1 VRILHEC
8 LPWSDMPVPKALA
21 REASALLRQQI
32 RAARGLPGKPGTTY
46 PPLRA
51 NHSTEWTVCYTKP
64 YHVLL
69 PRELIHMSDKKQ
81 DDGSS
86 GLSGIELY
94 KEKIIVGE
102 NGEEMSIRMKKDR
115 QRVAPS
121 ASADADEHSNLDDTS
136 WNLDVKDQALLD
148 SFDSRLTKAHNEM
161 DRILT
166 RLNVE

>member
-1 VRILHEC
+1 
-8 LPWSDMPVPKALA
+8 
-21 REASALLRQQI
+21 
-32 RAARGLPGKPGTTY
+32 
-46 PPLRA
+46 
-51 NHSTEWTVCYTKP
+51 
-64 YHVLL
+64 
-69 PRELIHMSDKKQ
+69 MSDKKQ
-81 DDGSS
+81 DDGFS

-94 KEKIIVGE
+94 EEKIIVGK